1 MTESTPPALA
11 PKARTPWRKI
21 PWIGM
26 LCFAE
31 GTPFGVVNDL
41 VPLRLD
47 SFGPRR
53 KWICAALLVE
63 AALLALAAWLGA
75 LLLAYTAAAATVDIA
90 IDAHTIEL
98 TSTGEEGPVNDTR
111 AVAYRA
117 AWFVAGGA
125 GVGLAGEKPLGPN
138 ARSTKRQSPGGPRDA
153 T

>member
-1 MTESTPPALA
+1 MTESTRPALA

-26 LCFAE
+26 LWFAE
-31 GTPFGVVNDL
+31 GTPSGVVNDL

-53 KWICAALLVE
+53 TWICAALLVE
-63 AALLALAAWLGA
+63 AA
-75 LLLAYTAAAATVDIA
+75 LLAYTAAAATVDIA

-98 TSTGEEGPVNDTR
+98 TSTGKEGPVDAAR
-111 AVAYRA
+111 AVVYRA
-117 AWFVAGGA
+117 AWFVAGSA
-125 GVGLAGEKPLGPN
+125 GVGLAGEIPFGPN
-138 ARSTKRQSPGGPRDA
+138 ATSTKTQSPGGPRDA